1 VPSRD
6 RRGFTILEAVV
17 ALAIIGFAA
26 VAAVEAVAS
35 ELRAADRAVMA
46 YTFAALAQ
54 DRLTAVAILEG
65 DEVNV
70 LPDSIARG
78 AFLAPFDGFRWTTS
92 ASPTLGQHDMYD
104 VTITVANE
112 RRDYTVVTR
121 LYRPRRTAGL

>member
-1 VPSRD
+1 VSSRGN
-6 RRGFTILEAVV
+6 RGFTILEAVV
-17 ALAIIGFAA
+17 ALAIVGFAA
-26 VAAVEAVAS
+26 VAAIEAVGS

-65 DEVNV
+65 DKVNV
-70 LPDSIARG
+70 LPDSVARG
-78 AFLAPFDGFRWTTS
+78 AFPVPFDGFRWTTT

-112 RRDYTVVTR
+112 RGDYTVVTR
-121 LYRPRRTAGL
+121 LYRPRPLAGS